1 MLRRGLGHPERK
13 AGDTGNTSKRRAGCG
28 RRGKA
33 GSSPNTTGDERGR
46 DPEVRTRLD
55 RTVWVAQGTHA
66 QPREWPRPACIPRK
80 ARSRTQD
87 SWCTVRGPGPS
98 TSAAPV
104 SGHTLGTW
112 LGRAVHD
119 PDESLSQEMVVGSLL
134 GRAGHWELDLLE
146 FLRIHAWNAERGRLS
161 VEWPHQAFCSS

>member
-1 MLRRGLGHPERK
+1 MK
-13 AGDTGNTSKRRAGCG
+13 
-28 RRGKA
+28 
-33 GSSPNTTGDERGR
+33 
-46 DPEVRTRLD
+46 TRLD
-55 RTVWVAQGTHA
+55 RTVWVAQGMHA

-87 SWCTVRGPGPS
+87 SWCTVQGPGLS

-104 SGHTLGTW
+104 SGHTPGTW
-112 LGRAVHD
+112 LGRVVHD
-119 PDESLSQEMVVGSLL
+119 PDESLSQEMVVGGLL
-134 GRAGHWELDLLE
+134 GRTGHWELDLLE